1 MKRLRIPFGK
11 ARRRPVRRGMGLA
24 VKLTAGLV
32 LLSVSFALTLFFA
45 QRSQNLSDEV
55 ARDRNGVT
63 AAVLLVV
70 SVVLSF
76 VFIRGIVRSVRSL
89 RDAVADLLDN
99 EFGSA
104 FVDAED
110 QTAAEMIRTS
120 DGDELRQVGSLF
132 ELVREHAF
140 QLIENERTVRKA
152 NIGVLVSLSRRCQT
166 LIGEQ
171 LGILEKWERGEVVK
185 TDLENLFK
193 LDHLATRMRRIN
205 ENLVLLSGEES
216 SSRAR
221 RPAALLDV
229 LQAAV
234 AEIDQYAR
242 VYLGKPPPVK
252 ITAGLVK
259 DLVRLLAELLEN
271 AATSSPP
278 DVEVEVNCRIL
289 ADGSLSVSI
298 LDFGIGMTDATAEQA
313 NARLARV
320 GTLDLIGARNLG
332 LFVVGRIAGR
342 HGLAVALH
350 AGSGVTGVRAMVTVP
365 ASYIR
370 DETGQEPQPL
380 PLRVPGATAGL
391 TTGEADRADPAP
403 PRDLMAAPEGR
414 RPARQQPASPAP
426 ASRRNGRAGLQPR
439 LRPGE
444 RKSPFFTPVPLTRK
458 ADVRSDDLD
467 TPSPAEP
474 RPGWF
479 ARGRQ
484 RGQGRSKEDWTS
496 PADSE
501 WKIVETV
508 SQLKPE
514 RFDENGLPQRVSG
527 EFLMP
532 GSIGGDEFV
541 DDLSDFDRPAP
552 EAVRRRLR
560 AFRAGLTLQR
570 PSGDSPVAVPADT
583 QLPQRQE
590 GEALPS
596 WMRIGGPA
604 SRSPN
609 GKPVAREE
617 RGSTAGGGK
626 TESADGNGRFE
637 RPRNGSLTPKES
649 SEWTM
654 LSDNGWQQAR
664 HVAQIKE
671 EIAPETGLPQ
681 RVRGAHLMP
690 GSARTT
696 LPVDPG
702 QSRDPEQVRMRIG
715 NFRRGLATARVEQI

>member
-1 MKRLRIPFGK
+1 
-11 ARRRPVRRGMGLA
+11 MGLA

-32 LLSVSFALTLFFA
+32 LLCVSFALTLLFA
-45 QRSQNLSDEV
+45 QRAQNLSDEV
-55 ARDRNGVT
+55 TRDHNGVT

-70 SVVLSF
+70 SVSLSF

-89 RDAVADLLDN
+89 RDAVVDLLDN
-99 EFGSA
+99 EFGSG
-104 FVDAED
+104 FFDAED
-110 QTAAEMIRTS
+110 QTAAEMIRMS
-120 DGDELRQVGSLF
+120 DGDELRQVGGLL
-132 ELVREHAF
+132 ELVRDHAF

-166 LIGEQ
+166 LIGKQ
-171 LGILEKWERGEVVK
+171 LGILEQWERGEVAQA
-185 TDLENLFK
+185 DLENLFK

-205 ENLVLLSGEES
+205 ENLVLLSGEEA

-221 RPAALLDV
+221 KPATVLEV

-242 VYLGKPPPVK
+242 VYLGKPPAVK

-289 ADGSLSVSI
+289 TDGSLSVSV

-313 NARLARV
+313 NARLTRV

-350 AGSGVTGVRAMVTVP
+350 AGTGVTGVRAMVTVP

-370 DETGQEPQPL
+370 DEDGQEPQPL
-380 PLRVPGATAGL
+380 PLRVPGATEGL
-391 TTGEADRADPAP
+391 TIGQPDLSEPAP
-403 PRDLMAAPEGR
+403 PRNAVTGPQAR
-414 RPARQQPASPAP
+414 RPVARQLASSAS

-439 LRPGE
+439 PRPGE
-444 RKSPFFTPVPLTRK
+444 RKSPFFTPVPVMPRG
-458 ADVRSDDLD
+458 DVHEDDPD
-467 TPSPAEP
+467 AAPRTEP

-479 ARGRQ
+479 ARGLQ
-484 RGQGRSKEDWTS
+484 RGQGRSKEDWSS

-552 EAVRRRLR
+552 EALRRRLR

-570 PSGDSPVAVPADT
+570 PSGDTQVAAPADT
-583 QLPQRQE
+583 RLPQRQE

-596 WMRIGGPA
+596 WMRIEEPA
-604 SRSPN
+604 WRSSN
-609 GKPVAREE
+609 GKPVAREL
-617 RGSTAGGGK
+617 RGSTARGGK
-626 TESADGNGRFE
+626 TENGNGNGRFE

-671 EIAPETGLPQ
+671 EIVPETGLPQ
-681 RVRGAHLMP
+681 RVRGAHLVP

-702 QSRDPEQVRMRIG
+702 APRDPEQVRMRIG